1 MNIITVSSNLPIT
14 MCNLCLQIKTP
25 HAELVFLFLSKPPL
39 HPRHCRILPLG
50 PLPFL
55 PSDELADGERAAG
68 GGGGG
73 LVVDPLFLYFYVLLV

>member
-1 MNIITVSSNLPIT
+1 

-73 LVVDPLFLYFYVLLV
+73 ARSRSTFSLLLCVISLVVAFEP